1 MGETIYKEHVIKTEA
16 QMKIWC
22 RWLLFC
28 DKAHRLSPANSKA
41 YLVFKQVSAKDEY
54 RSSWLESF
62 ILKG

>member
-28 DKAHRLSPANSKA
+28 DRVHRLSPANSKA

-54 RSSWLESF
+54 RETLGLNRSS
-62 ILKG
+62 